1 MIRKNL
7 ILLIPL
13 KTSYPVNKRNID
25 ERCSIF
31 CLYLLTHFTYFFHPP
46 LLHFWQPPI
55 FSNLFSVTINSIV
68 AIVCKISYI
77 TEINLIF
84 VFLCLTCFTQH
95 HALEVRLLSQ
105 MAIFHSFFMASN
117 IPLCVY
123 IYTHTHVQVYTHTYK
138 HTHMISYPFIQ

>member
-13 KTSYPVNKRNID
+13 KTGYPVNKRNID

-31 CLYLLTHFTYFFHPP
+31 CLYLLTHFTYFFRPP

-55 FSNLFSVTINSIV
+55 FSNLFSVTINSLV

-77 TEINLIF
+77 KEINLVF
-84 VFLCLTCFTQH
+84 VFVCLTCFTQH

-105 MAIFHSFFMASN
+105 MAIFHCFLWLVIFH
-117 IPLCVY
+117 CVC
-123 IYTHTHVQVYTHTYK
+123 IYTRTHMYRCIHTHTNTHT
-138 HTHMISYPFIQ
+138 